1 MVEKQTNKVLV
12 IVGPTAVGKTALG
25 VALAKQFNGEVISGD
40 SMQIYQGMDIGTAK
54 VTEDEK
60 ENIPH
65 HMIDIKQPNE
75 SFSVAEFQAQVQ
87 DHITEIQQRGKLPI
101 IVGGTGLYINAILY
115 DYQFSDEKRDSSY
128 QEKIEQEIAEHGIDV
143 VYQRLQAIDPTQAKS
158 IHPNNTRRVI
168 RALEVYDRTGQTV
181 TELQHSQPSTP
192 RYDTIIIG
200 LEMERSLLYQRIDQR
215 VDLMIE
221 KGLVDEV
228 RSFYHNGL
236 KNAQSMQAI
245 GYKEFTPFFENEYD
259 LARAVE
265 LLKRNSRRYAKRQ
278 YTWFRN
284 KLNVNWYSITPEN
297 KDHAFKKISA
307 DLAGILKDIE
317 NY

>member
-60 ENIPH
+60 ESIPH
-65 HMIDIKQPNE
+65 HMIDIKQPIE

-87 DHITEIQQRGKLPI
+87 DHIAEIHQRGKLPI

-284 KLNVNWYSITPEN
+284 KLNVKWYSITPEK

>member
-1 MVEKQTNKVLV
+1 MVAKKNNKVLV

-25 VALAKQFNGEVISGD
+25 ITLAKQFDGEVISGD

-54 VTEDEK
+54 VTAEEK

-65 HMIDIKQPNE
+65 HMIDIVEPSE
-75 SFSVAEFQAQVQ
+75 SFSVASFQTQVRE
-87 DHITEIQQRGKLPI
+87 HIGAIQQRGKLPI

-115 DYQFSDEKRDSSY
+115 DYQFSDQKRDLSY
-128 QEKIEQEIAEHGIDV
+128 QKKIEQEIEESGIEA
-143 VYQRLQAIDPTQAKS
+143 VYQRLKTVDPVQAKS
-158 IHPNNTRRVI
+158 IHPNNLRRVI
-168 RALEVYDRTGQTV
+168 RALEVYDRTGQTM
-181 TELQHSQPSTP
+181 TELQKSQSKTP
-192 RYDTIIIG
+192 IYDAIIIG

-221 KGLVDEV
+221 KGLIDEV
-228 RSFYHNGL
+228 RSFYDNGL
-236 KNAQSMQAI
+236 KHVQSMQAI
-245 GYKEFTPFFENEYD
+245 GYKEFIPYFEGEYD

-284 KLNVNWYSITPEN
+284 QLNVKWYSITPKK
-297 KDHAFKKISA
+297 KDYIFQKISVN
-307 DLAGILKDIE
+307 LAGIFQDIE

>member
-1 MVEKQTNKVLV
+1 MSAKKNNQILV

-25 VALAKQFNGEVISGD
+25 ITLAKQYNGEVISGD

-54 VTEDEK
+54 VADDEK

-65 HMIDIKQPNE
+65 HMIDIVEPSE
-75 SFSVAEFQAQVQ
+75 SFSVANFQAQVQ
-87 DHITEIQQRGKLPI
+87 EHIDAIQQRGKLPI

-115 DYQFSDEKRDSSY
+115 DYQFSDQKRDLTY
-128 QEKIEQEIAEHGIDV
+128 QEKIEKEIEVKGIEA
-143 VYQRLQAIDPTQAKS
+143 VYQRLQTVDPAQAET
-158 IHPNNTRRVI
+158 IHPNNVRRVI
-168 RALEVYDRTGQTV
+168 RALEVYDRTGQTMK
-181 TELQHSQPSTP
+181 ELQKSQSKTP
-192 RYDTIIIG
+192 IYDAVIIG

-215 VDLMIE
+215 VDLMIK
-221 KGLVDEV
+221 KGLIDEV
-228 RSFYHNGL
+228 KYFYDNGL
-236 KNAQSMQAI
+236 KDAQSMQAI
-245 GYKEFTPFFENEYD
+245 GYKEFVPYFEGEYD

-284 KLNVNWYSITPEN
+284 QLNVKWYAITPEKKN
-297 KDHAFKKISA
+297 HVFQKISA
-307 DLAGILKDIE
+307 NLAGIFEDIE

>member
-284 KLNVNWYSITPEN
+284 KLNVNWYSITPEK